1 MMQLL
6 RKMLWRSLKKLKIE
20 LAYDPAIP
28 LLGIYPKEL
37 KARTQTDICP
47 PFFFFYGCTGSLL
60 LRGLSLVAASRGY
73 SSLRCAGSRHAGFS
87 ICGTWAQQLWLAA
100 LEHRLSSCGTQAQL
114 LLSMW
119 DLPGAGIKPV
129 SPALAGRFLTTE
141 PPGKSCTPS
150 SSSIIHNSQKVEA
163 TQVSIYNVVYT
174 FNRILLS
181 LKKKENSDTCY
192 KMDEP

>member
-1 MMQLL
+1 MVQWLQWLGPGAFTAMAWVQSLVKGVRSHKPHGVAKNKTKTTMRYDFIPIRMSIIKKSENNKWECGKIHSLLGKMMQLL

-87 ICGTWAQQLWLAA
+87 ICGTWAQ
-100 LEHRLSSCGTQAQL
+100 
-114 LLSMW
+114 
-119 DLPGAGIKPV
+119 
-129 SPALAGRFLTTE
+129 
-141 PPGKSCTPS
+141 
-150 SSSIIHNSQKVEA
+150 
-163 TQVSIYNVVYT
+163 
-174 FNRILLS
+174 
-181 LKKKENSDTCY
+181 
-192 KMDEP
+192 